1 MTTKTN
7 RPFGLAAA
15 AAILTALSTPA
26 AFADSAGATFSTGD
40 KFSQKTGEDI
50 YANLCQACHME
61 KGEGAVGA
69 GKYPALAKNS
79 NLESA
84 GYPIYVILH
93 GQKGMPPVGQMLDD
107 DQVAAVVNY
116 VRTHFG
122 NDYKDAATAQ
132 DVKDA
137 R

>member
-15 AAILTALSTPA
+15 AAILTLSNSA

-61 KGEGAVGA
+61 KGEGAAGA
-69 GKYPALAKNS
+69 GKYPALAKNT
-79 NLESA
+79 NLESS
-84 GYPIYVILH
+84 GYPIFVILH

-107 DQVAAVVNY
+107 EQVAAVVNY